1 MCFGTVKLCYLCSK
15 GVRGNLSAGP
25 SCLHHEQL
33 LCMKEGLL
41 FQFHGS
47 GGERKHASGYLDKF
61 CEVLKDG
68 KGCSGRVG
76 GPVGWD
82 SISGSEHRLLSAAI
96 SCREAGC

>member
-1 MCFGTVKLCYLCSK
+1 MCFGTVKLCYLHPK

-47 GGERKHASGYLDKF
+47 GEEKSMLQGTLINSVRFWKMEKAVLEEL
-61 CEVLKDG
+61 EVLWDG
-68 KGCSGRVG
+68 IASVG
-76 GPVGWD
+76 V
-82 SISGSEHRLLSAAI
+82 STAY
-96 SCREAGC
+96 